1 MQWCELPQVESIH
14 VGSMFQES
22 FSHLTVAIGT
32 GVVQWN
38 KTPVEERCEQGGEEE
53 GRRGGRVMRER
64 GEGGRKEEMEERWRK
79 GGRDSPFVFSVYV
92 SSLLQ

>member
-14 VGSMFQES
+14 VGSVFQES

-38 KTPVEERCEQGGEEE
+38 KTPVEERRCEQGGEEE
-53 GRRGGRVMRER
+53 GKRGGRVMRER
-64 GEGGRKEEMEERWRK
+64 GEGRGGKKGDGREMEE
-79 GGRDSPFVFSVYV
+79 GREG
-92 SSLLQ
+92 LTLCL